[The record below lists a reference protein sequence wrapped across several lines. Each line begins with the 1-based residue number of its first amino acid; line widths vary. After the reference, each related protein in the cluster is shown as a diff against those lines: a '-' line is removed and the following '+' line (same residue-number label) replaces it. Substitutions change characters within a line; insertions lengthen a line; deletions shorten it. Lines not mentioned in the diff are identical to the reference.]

1 MHLSIPF
8 PLSSNPCADVAK
20 STETT
25 LEPNGAGC
33 RWSAPLP
40 RALHKCATCSIPHAT
55 RSMQHA
61 THATHDT
68 QHATRHTPHT
78 TTADAPHL
86 CCPHAALCV
95 ALCVRDVCDGALP
108 IVRHT
113 CTSVHCLCV
122 HYRHTACGTTCA
134 GRRIFVNATAAQPR
148 ARALMPNAK
157 KALTKLCRRGRRTLW
172 FITASLM
179 HRCAFREACARW
191 SNRFAGGL
199 CNYAC
204 PRLPSSFICQGRAFV
219 RLLRSRP
226 GQSSRF
232 QTGMTHSEA
241 SATAL

>member
-1 MHLSIPF
+1 MRHAIRRYSTRSERTRPMHLSIPF
-8 PLSSNPCADVAK
+8 PVFSNPCADVAE

-40 RALHKCATCSIPHAT
+40 PSLHKCATCSIPHAT

-61 THATHDT
+61 THATRDARHAT
-68 QHATRHTPHT
+68 CNAPHMQHA

-86 CCPHAALCV
+86 CYPHSALCV
-95 ALCVRDVCDGALP
+95 ALFVRDVCDGAP
-108 IVRHT
+108 PSYGTRAPR
-113 CTSVHCLCV
+113 CCDYLCV

-179 HRCAFREACARW
+179 HRCAFREGCALVGPTDL
-191 SNRFAGGL
+191 RFVVCATTLAHGCRVLSYAKAG
-199 CNYAC
+199 
-204 PRLPSSFICQGRAFV
+204 
-219 RLLRSRP
+219 LL
-226 GQSSRF
+226 
-232 QTGMTHSEA
+232 
-241 SATAL
+241 